1 MEEIIIKKYENRR
14 LYCVNTAK
22 YVSIADIRDMITE
35 GKNIKVVEKAT
46 GKDITK
52 YVLMQVLLEERYEV
66 MPEFFIKILL
76 QSPVKILEQFF
87 QGYFPYMFD
96 YFLKMREGQMMNM
109 QFPNMFFGAQ
119 QQQFP
124 FGGFNMQQQMPVMP
138 NMAAMTNPAAMME
151 EIIKRLAELEKK
163 LK

>member
-1 MEEIIIKKYENRR
+1 VEEIIIKKYENRR

-22 YVSIADIRDMITE
+22 YVSITDIRDMIAE

-66 MPEFFIKILL
+66 MPEFFIKILI
-76 QSPVKILEQFF
+76 QSPAKILEQFF
-87 QGYFPYMFD
+87 QGYFPYMFE
-96 YFLKMREGQMMNM
+96 YFLKMRENQMMNM
-109 QFPNMFFGAQ
+109 QFPNMMFGQ
-119 QQQFP
+119 QPNP
-124 FGGFNMQQQMPVMP
+124 FGGFNMMPQMPQMP
-138 NMAAMTNPAAMME
+138 NMATMANPAAMME

>member
-22 YVSIADIRDMITE
+22 YVSLSDIRDMISE
-35 GKNIKVVEKAT
+35 GKNIKVVEKT
-46 GKDITK
+46 SGKDITK
-52 YVLMQVLLEERYEV
+52 YILMQVLLEERYEV

-87 QGYFPYMFD
+87 QGFFPYMFD

-109 QFPNMFFGAQ
+109 QFPNMMFGQ
-119 QQQFP
+119 PQFP
-124 FGGFNMQQQMPVMP
+124 FSNFNMQQMPGMGMP
-138 NMAAMTNPAAMME
+138 NMSAMSNPAAMME

-163 LK
+163 IK

>member
-22 YVSIADIRDMITE
+22 YVSITDIRDMIAE

-66 MPEFFIKILL
+66 MPEFFIKIL
-76 QSPVKILEQFF
+76 I
-87 QGYFPYMFD
+87 
-96 YFLKMREGQMMNM
+96 
-109 QFPNMFFGAQ
+109 
-119 QQQFP
+119 
-124 FGGFNMQQQMPVMP
+124 
-138 NMAAMTNPAAMME
+138 
-151 EIIKRLAELEKK
+151 
-163 LK
+163 

>member
-1 MEEIIIKKYENRR
+1 MEEIVIKKYENRR

-22 YVSIADIRDMITE
+22 YVSIADIRDMVAE
-35 GKNIKVVEKAT
+35 GKNIRVVEKAT

-66 MPEFFIKILL
+66 MPEFFLKILI
-76 QSPVKILEQFF
+76 QSPAKILEQFF
-87 QGYFPYMFD
+87 QGFFPYMFD

-109 QFPNMFFGAQ
+109 QQFPGMMFG

-124 FGGFNMQQQMPVMP
+124 MFGMPQMP
-138 NMAAMTNPAAMME
+138 NMANMPNMASMTSPTAMME